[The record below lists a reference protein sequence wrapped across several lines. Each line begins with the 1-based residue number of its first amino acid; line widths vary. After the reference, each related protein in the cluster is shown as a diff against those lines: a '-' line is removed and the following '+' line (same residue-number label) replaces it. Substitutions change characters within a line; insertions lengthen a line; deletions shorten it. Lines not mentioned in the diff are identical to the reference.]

1 MGYILEVLGNVMD
14 ILQYAW
20 DLLPALMGGVATTLK
35 VFAFTIV
42 LSIPLGIV
50 VALGRLSRV
59 RLFQRITQFYIW
71 VMRGTPLLLQLIF
84 IFFGLP
90 MIGVTFSRF
99 TSVMIAFSLNYAA
112 YYGEIFRGGIASI
125 DRGQYEAAEM
135 LGMDKRLTFFRV
147 ILPQVIKRTLPAVA
161 NEVITLV
168 KDTSLVYILGMSELL
183 RAAKIAANRDVTL
196 VPLLV
201 AGVFYLVLTAILT
214 KVFQRLEERYAYYE

>member
-1 MGYILEVLGNVMD
+1 MGYILEVLGNVMG

-42 LSIPLGIV
+42 LSIPFGIV

-135 LGMDKRLTFFRV
+135 LGMDKRLTF
-147 ILPQVIKRTLPAVA
+147 
-161 NEVITLV
+161 
-168 KDTSLVYILGMSELL
+168 SG
-183 RAAKIAANRDVTL
+183 
-196 VPLLV
+196 
-201 AGVFYLVLTAILT
+201 
-214 KVFQRLEERYAYYE
+214 

>member
-1 MGYILEVLGNVMD
+1 MGYMLEVLGNIMA
-14 ILQYAW
+14 ILRYAW
-20 DLLPALMGGVATTLK
+20 ELMPALMGGVVTTLK

-42 LSIPLGIV
+42 LSIPLGIL
-50 VALGRLSRV
+50 VALGRLSKV
-59 RLFQRITQFYIW
+59 RILRSITQFYIW

-90 MIGVTFSRF
+90 MVGIIFSRLI
-99 TSVMIAFSLNYAA
+99 SVLIAFSLNYAA

-135 LGMDKRLTFFRV
+135 LGMGKKQTFIRV

-214 KVFQRLEERYAYYE
+214 KAFQRLEDRYAYYE

>member
-1 MGYILEVLGNVMD
+1 
-14 ILQYAW
+14 
-20 DLLPALMGGVATTLK
+20 
-35 VFAFTIV
+35 
-42 LSIPLGIV
+42 
-50 VALGRLSRV
+50 
-59 RLFQRITQFYIW
+59 
-71 VMRGTPLLLQLIF
+71 
-84 IFFGLP
+84 

-201 AGVFYLVLTAILT
+201 AGVFYLFLTAILT

>member
-1 MGYILEVLGNVMD
+1 MGYILEVLGNVQD

-99 TSVMIAFSLNYAA
+99 ASVMIAFSLNYAA

>member
-1 MGYILEVLGNVMD
+1 MGYILEVLGNVLD

-20 DLLPALMGGVATTLK
+20 ELLPALMGGVATTLK

-90 MIGVTFSRF
+90 MIGITFSRF

>member
-20 DLLPALMGGVATTLK
+20 ALLPALMGGVATTLK

-42 LSIPLGIV
+42 LSIPFGIV

-90 MIGVTFSRF
+90 MIGITFSRF

-201 AGVFYLVLTAILT
+201 AGVFYLLLTAILT

>member
-1 MGYILEVLGNVMD
+1 MGYILEVLGNVMG

-42 LSIPLGIV
+42 LSIPFGIV

-201 AGVFYLVLTAILT
+201 AGVFYLFLTAILT

>member
-1 MGYILEVLGNVMD
+1 MGYILEVLGNVLD

-42 LSIPLGIV
+42 LSIPFGIV
-50 VALGRLSRV
+50 VALGRLSRI

-90 MIGVTFSRF
+90 MIGITFSRF

>member
-1 MGYILEVLGNVMD
+1 MSYILEVLGTIQGVL
-14 ILQYAW
+14 IYAW
-20 DLLPALMGGVATTLK
+20 ELMPALMGGVATTLK
-35 VFAFTIV
+35 VFAFTIAI
-42 LSIPLGIV
+42 SIPLGIL
-50 VALGRLSRV
+50 VALGRLSKIRAI
-59 RLFQRITQFYIW
+59 QRITQLYIW

-90 MIGVTFSRF
+90 MVGITFSRF
-99 TSVMIAFSLNYAA
+99 ASVMIAFSLNYAA

-125 DRGQYEAAEM
+125 DRGQYEAADM
-135 LGMDKRLTFFRV
+135 LGMGKKQTFIRI

-196 VPLLV
+196 VPLVV
-201 AGVFYLVLTAILT
+201 AGVFYLILTAILT
-214 KVFQRLEERYAYYE
+214 KAFQRLEERYAYYE